1 MDISYLKKNDF
12 KIFVDTSALLEP
24 KFLDYVESIS
34 DNLLSKGTG
43 LILTQDVVKEL
54 KGHSNNPNKV
64 DKVSYA
70 KNFIERAIKK
80 KYYETYINE
89 KLC

>member
-34 DNLLSKGTG
+34 DNLLSMKTG
-43 LILTQDVVKEL
+43 LI
-54 KGHSNNPNKV
+54 
-64 DKVSYA
+64 
-70 KNFIERAIKK
+70 
-80 KYYETYINE
+80 
-89 KLC
+89 